1 MDCIACGKDAQIV
14 LRTLQLRT
22 MHVRGLTGEDKYQ
35 VPDDA
40 VGEYGVCRECA
51 EKWLREGGTAGGRA
65 VRKYILFGIL
75 FCAGIVLSVV
85 FRGSGHVL
93 MMPAAA
99 AVFAGAAGLVSAFR
113 GSAEEK
119 KRIGAMPLEEA
130 LREAAFQV
138 FLEKAPKEMEE
149 GQWKLTY
156 IPVNEKTLST
166 KPGDLTVIYD
176 IQPAVAKE
184 VMLKIGHPQA

>member
-1 MDCIACGKDAQIV
+1 MNCIACGKEAKIMV
-14 LRTLQLRT
+14 RTLQLRT

-40 VGEYGVCRECA
+40 VRDYGVCEECA
-51 EKWLREGGTAGGRA
+51 GKWLRESGTAGGRA
-65 VRKYILFGIL
+65 VRRYVLFGVL
-75 FCAGIVLSVV
+75 FCAGAGLLLA
-85 FRGSGHVL
+85 FHGSGYVL

-113 GSAEEK
+113 ESAAEK
-119 KRIGAMPLEEA
+119 NRINAMTEEEA
-130 LREAAFQV
+130 LREAAFHV
-138 FLEKAPKEMEE
+138 FLEKAPREMEE

-184 VMLKIGHPQA
+184 VMLKIGHPNA